1 MLKIYKGFVFLK
13 YFNETN
19 FIIKNSELLLL
30 NFTNS
35 LNLRLIFN
43 EKTNKTAEMRYIS
56 AVCLLKVFYIIIS
69 QFTDFYCVKT
79 LLFRLTFC
87 LFLSASLR

>member
-56 AVCLLKVFYIIIS
+56 AVFVES
-69 QFTDFYCVKT
+69 
-79 LLFRLTFC
+79 
-87 LFLSASLR
+87 FLHHNSPIFIA